1 MVLLTAF
8 APSVWGTTY
17 WVTTE
22 VLPPDRPLLAA
33 TVRALPAGLL
43 LLAVTRRLPSGSWWW
58 RSAVLG
64 TFNIGAFFALLF
76 VAAYRLPGGIAAV
89 VGAFQPLIV
98 AVLAAA
104 LVGERVRLRIV
115 LCALAGIAGVALLVL
130 RAEARLDGIGVLAA
144 IAGACVMAVGVVL
157 AKRWGQPAPLLAVT
171 GWQLVAGGLLLAPL
185 AFAVEGVPAQ
195 ALTTENLLGYLYLC
209 IIGTVLAY
217 SLWFRGVHHLPVTGV
232 IFLGLLSPLVAT
244 VIGWLA
250 LGQSLGP
257 EQVLGAV
264 LVVAAVVVTQLGARP
279 APVDEDDPVGTRVL
293 DLTPPEG
300 PLSVEDSGPRR
311 SPLT

>member
-98 AVLAAA
+98 AALAAA

-185 AFAVEGVPAQ
+185 ALAVEGVPAQ

-209 IIGTVLAY
+209 LVGTVLAY

-244 VIGWLA
+244 LIGWLA

-279 APVDEDDPVGTRVL
+279 APVDEDDTVGTCVSN
-293 DLTPPEG
+293 G
-300 PLSVEDSGPRR
+300 AGHRR
-311 SPLT
+311 LRDRSFGTDPMR

>member
-244 VIGWLA
+244 LIGWLA